1 MRDARSLRDA
11 FASTSGFRARGV
23 ATADVFTVAQE
34 WLRSHNYVE
43 YLRASAL
50 LSPSSDR
57 MDADATP
64 FDAVLRAATGAAPN
78 LVNQDA
84 LGDWAEEFA
93 VCHND
98 VEFDRRWNDLTSGN
112 TGALAGP
119 DRQVGGLPGHVVVT
133 TRDAVWGKSN
143 VGALAL
149 SGSEEEKREAV
160 KFLLR
165 MREAA
170 MTYARS
176 RGWTTLG
183 LYFRFFGCEPVGEE
197 ERGIIRL
204 HVVNL
209 ARAGPR
215 LRRTAKV
222 NLPIDDVI
230 EALGGARAS
239 RRGAVL
245 IVSPTLSTTSIT
257 PLRRAVEE
265 DSHRSDDDEIEVVIK
280 RVVAAAAAAPPI
292 EIQIP
297 NKLRQQYENVSSNK
311 SKIRMAVR
319 DASEESGFKS
329 LDDAQ
334 DEFFRDVSWLSKY
347 KSLSSPA
354 RVQLA
359 LSEIQLSN

>member
-1 MRDARSLRDA
+1 MR
-11 FASTSGFRARGV
+11 ASWGRRARDHTFARG
-23 ATADVFTVAQE
+23 E
-34 WLRSHNYVE
+34 S
-43 YLRASAL
+43 RA
-50 LSPSSDR
+50 R
-57 MDADATP
+57 
-64 FDAVLRAATGAAPN
+64 RAAI
-78 LVNQDA
+78 
-84 LGDWAEEFA
+84 
-93 VCHND
+93 
-98 VEFDRRWNDLTSGN
+98 
-112 TGALAGP
+112 
-119 DRQVGGLPGHVVVT
+119 
-133 TRDAVWGKSN
+133 
-143 VGALAL
+143 
-149 SGSEEEKREAV
+149 EKN
-160 KFLLR
+160 
-165 MREAA
+165 
-170 MTYARS
+170 
-176 RGWTTLG
+176 
-183 LYFRFFGCEPVGEE
+183 GEGE
-197 ERGIIRL
+197 
-204 HVVNL
+204 
-209 ARAGPR
+209 
-215 LRRTAKV
+215 
-222 NLPIDDVI
+222 LPIDDVI

-280 RVVAAAAAAPPI
+280 RVVAAAAAPPI

>member
-1 MRDARSLRDA
+1 MRDARNLRDA

-23 ATADVFTVAQE
+23 ATADVFAVAQE

-183 LYFRFFGCEPVGEE
+183 LYFRFFGCEPIGEE

-265 DSHRSDDDEIEVVIK
+265 DAHRSDDDEIEVVIK
-280 RVVAAAAAAPPI
+280 RVAAAAVAAPPI

-329 LDDAQ
+329 RDDAQ

-354 RVQLA
+354 RVQRA

>member
-34 WLRSHNYVE
+34 WLRNHNYVE

-165 MREAA
+165 MHLKEAKKDFGA
-170 MTYARS
+170 ISAK
-176 RGWTTLG
+176 RGWITNSD
-183 LYFRFFGCEPVGEE
+183 
-197 ERGIIRL
+197 L
-204 HVVNL
+204 HVAVYEFENIKIAQKIL
-209 ARAGPR
+209 KSKK
-215 LRRTAKV
+215 LKLLIQKFDNKWNSKV
-222 NLPIDDVI
+222 NRTR
-230 EALGGARAS
+230 E
-239 RRGAVL
+239 
-245 IVSPTLSTTSIT
+245 IVDI
-257 PLRRAVEE
+257 
-265 DSHRSDDDEIEVVIK
+265 
-280 RVVAAAAAAPPI
+280 
-292 EIQIP
+292 IQE
-297 NKLRQQYENVSSNK
+297 Y
-311 SKIRMAVR
+311 
-319 DASEESGFKS
+319 
-329 LDDAQ
+329 
-334 DEFFRDVSWLSKY
+334 
-347 KSLSSPA
+347 
-354 RVQLA
+354 
-359 LSEIQLSN
+359 

>member
-1 MRDARSLRDA
+1 
-11 FASTSGFRARGV
+11 
-23 ATADVFTVAQE
+23 
-34 WLRSHNYVE
+34 
-43 YLRASAL
+43 
-50 LSPSSDR
+50 
-57 MDADATP
+57 
-64 FDAVLRAATGAAPN
+64 
-78 LVNQDA
+78 
-84 LGDWAEEFA
+84 
-93 VCHND
+93 
-98 VEFDRRWNDLTSGN
+98 
-112 TGALAGP
+112 
-119 DRQVGGLPGHVVVT
+119 
-133 TRDAVWGKSN
+133 
-143 VGALAL
+143 
-149 SGSEEEKREAV
+149 
-160 KFLLR
+160 
-165 MREAA
+165 

-257 PLRRAVEE
+257 PLRRVVEE
-265 DSHRSDDDEIEVVIK
+265 DSHRSDDDEIEVDIK
-280 RVVAAAAAAPPI
+280 RVVAAAAAPPI